1 MRVYA
6 HITNLA
12 MFAFVQVGA
21 LVLHHTA
28 SGQSPVIS
36 ANPHTNSKPKPKP
49 KRPQQRDAYREELSQ
64 LLEKHAV
71 ACTKDD
77 DCDALGVGSMAC
89 GGPSE
94 FVPVAKATLAK
105 IQSTV
110 SELTSTIAEM
120 DQTRNNEASAVG
132 ICLALLKPKLICLSG
147 KCEAAK

>member
-1 MRVYA
+1 MRIYSQ
-6 HITNLA
+6 ITMLA

-21 LVLHHTA
+21 WFLHHTA
-28 SGQSPVIS
+28 NGQTPVTS
-36 ANPHTNSKPKPKP
+36 TKPKP

-64 LLEKHAV
+64 LLEKNAV

-105 IQSTV
+105 IQSTAN
-110 SELTSTIAEM
+110 ELTSTIAEM
-120 DQTRNNEASAVG
+120 DQARNKEASAVG
-132 ICLALLKPKLICLSG
+132 ICLALAKPKLICLSG